1 MRSADIRAES
11 PIQTADQIEAA
22 VRTGRITE
30 EEADAIVSD
39 LIRGIFDH

>member
-1 MRSADIRAES
+1 MRSGDIGAGS

-22 VRTGRITE
+22 VRAGRITQ